1 MLLTQQHYEVAG
13 GSLTLL
19 LRTDHALSARELQAL
34 DRLALAC
41 GDYARAAPPAD
52 ADDPFDV
59 ALEELGGADNI
70 CAG

>member
-1 MLLTQQHYEVAG
+1 MVLTQQHYEVAG
-13 GSLTLL
+13 GSLTLV
-19 LRTDHALSARELQAL
+19 LRTDHALSARERQAL
-34 DRLALAC
+34 DRLASAC
-41 GDYARAAPPAD
+41 GDHARAASPAD